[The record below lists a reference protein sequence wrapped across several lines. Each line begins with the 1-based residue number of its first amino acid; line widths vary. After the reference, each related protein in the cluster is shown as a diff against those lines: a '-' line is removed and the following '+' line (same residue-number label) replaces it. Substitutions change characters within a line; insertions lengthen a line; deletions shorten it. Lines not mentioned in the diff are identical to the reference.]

1 MLRKR
6 SRAVVGTAAVLLLVA
21 VFLAGRYQ
29 GLHEVLRGNSLGTVE
44 SPAVLPASSAPAA
57 AAAGIVGWS
66 AALDHAGE
74 EVTVEGPVVGTYY
87 ARSSNGGPTFLNL
100 GRDYPDPDRF
110 TVVIWERDRDR
121 FAEAPEV
128 IYRGRTIRVTGVV
141 AVYKGSPQI
150 EVQRPEQIE
159 VVE

>member
-1 MLRKR
+1 M
-6 SRAVVGTAAVLLLVA
+6 
-21 VFLAGRYQ
+21 
-29 GLHEVLRGNSLGTVE
+29 
-44 SPAVLPASSAPAA
+44 
-57 AAAGIVGWS
+57 GIIPWWE
-66 AALDHAGE
+66 ALDHAGE

-110 TVVIWERDRDR
+110 TVVIWERNRGR
-121 FAEAPEV
+121 FPGAPEV

-150 EVQRPEQIE
+150 EVKRPKQIE